1 MKVILL
7 QDVKGVGKK
16 SQIVDV
22 SDGYALNFLLPR
34 RLAVKETNK
43 SKEILE
49 KQQLDAKL
57 LDEKNRN
64 NAEKLKEELVNITLQ
79 FKAKS
84 GKDGK
89 MFGSISLKQIEQELL
104 DKYKISID
112 KRKFI
117 DKGPISS
124 FGYSRLKIELYK
136 GVIGVIN
143 VHIDMDGNK

>member
-16 SQIVDV
+16 SQIVEV

-34 RLAVKETNK
+34 RLAVKETTK
-43 SKEILE
+43 SVEILE
-49 KQQLDAKL
+49 KQKLDAKI
-57 LDEKNRN
+57 LDETNRK
-64 NAEKLKEELVNITLQ
+64 NAEELKEKLTSITLE

-104 DKYKISID
+104 DKHHITID

-117 DKGPISS
+117 DKGPVSS
-124 FGYSRLKIELYK
+124 FGYTRLKIELYK
-136 GVIGVIN
+136 GVVGVIN
-143 VHIDMDGNK
+143 VHIDTEGK